1 MFCSKCGELAIQNAK
16 FCAKCGSVLS
26 TAQPLMQNMTIP
38 ASEVS
43 SASTQ
48 VRPWVRYWAR
58 MFDIYSFSLISGVF
72 LGISA
77 PDFLERQ
84 NEYALGMMLVFA
96 WVFVEAL
103 LLSSFQTTPGKWL
116 LKTNIALTSGS
127 PIGFS
132 QALTRSLKVWWRG
145 FGTGFPIAALITML
159 VAHGRLT
166 KNGITSWD
174 KDEGVLISHEK
185 IGVPRVLATVAF
197 FVVFLVIVGI
207 GKSAN
212 A

>member
-1 MFCSKCGELAIQNAK
+1 MFCSKCGELASQDAK
-16 FCAKCGSVLS
+16 FCAKCGAVLPS
-26 TAQPLMQNMTIP
+26 AQPPAPPVAIP
-38 ASEVS
+38 AIDIS
-43 SASTQ
+43 SPSAQ

-58 MFDIYSFSLISGVF
+58 MFDVYSFSLIGGVF
-72 LGISA
+72 LGIAA
-77 PDFLERQ
+77 PQFLARQ

-116 LKTNIALTSGS
+116 FKTNIALTSGS

-145 FGTGFPIAALITML
+145 FGTGFPIAAMITMII
-159 VAHGRLT
+159 AHGRLT
-166 KNGITSWD
+166 RNGITSWD
-174 KDEGVLISHEK
+174 KDDSFLISHEK
-185 IGVPRVLATVAF
+185 IGVPRVLAAVAF
-197 FVVFLVIVGI
+197 FFVFLVIVGI